1 MCSLR
6 YNDLFGAQAPS
17 RITYQTRSNS
27 DPNLRQRLFQSTPD
41 ELEPPNAGYIPDNV
55 NKSNL
60 EEWHRCGSV
69 NLSTYSNHINE
80 FLENRATLS
89 LPPEKAEG
97 MIQYLASLEVPAL
110 LQEEDQDLGINVPSC
125 SESGSPFS
133 SPLLTPPDEENIHH
147 LLRAFQE
154 SERERLEGKG
164 EANGE
169 DEKGLEPM
177 EDDNQLTSTDKDV
190 TKISTYSTHNDLS
203 SEDRQPYAL
212 LDVSSSPSS
221 PIPHSRVSRAASLPL
236 PLCPSSAST
245 SEKLYSRNYPVS
257 PKKSSS
263 IRSPSSSR
271 THDSQ
276 DHMDELAEVEDSI
289 DGQDLPSAGDESEE
303 GEQQVKTTL
312 IDSVTARIKQIEEMN
327 TTKNQRASSPGNQ
340 NRMSIGSLSHA
351 SSDESVNLSPPRD
364 EDPVDPPTINTSN
377 QLSVIENGIKTST
390 LSPSPELLTILST
403 NSSNNTSNPSSPTF
417 NFQTNSINV
426 SSTVGSD
433 SPNTRYKKA
442 TTQSAIL
449 LEQRKAEKQRQTKV
463 LQEAEQLPNECTQ
476 KSFDHLQM
484 PSLEISNHDLSASA
498 DDLRFHQSGK
508 GVRQL
513 LDIFD
518 DQRKGGSLKRSHSLR
533 SNKQIDHSFSTHK
546 RGASSDNIL
555 DL

>member
-1 MCSLR
+1 
-6 YNDLFGAQAPS
+6 
-17 RITYQTRSNS
+17 
-27 DPNLRQRLFQSTPD
+27 
-41 ELEPPNAGYIPDNV
+41 
-55 NKSNL
+55 
-60 EEWHRCGSV
+60 
-69 NLSTYSNHINE
+69 
-80 FLENRATLS
+80 
-89 LPPEKAEG
+89 
-97 MIQYLASLEVPAL
+97 
-110 LQEEDQDLGINVPSC
+110 
-125 SESGSPFS
+125 
-133 SPLLTPPDEENIHH
+133 
-147 LLRAFQE
+147 
-154 SERERLEGKG
+154 
-164 EANGE
+164 
-169 DEKGLEPM
+169 M

-190 TKISTYSTHNDLS
+190 TKISTYNAHNDLS

-221 PIPHSRVSRAASLPL
+221 PIPHSRVSRAASLSL

-257 PKKSSS
+257 LKKSSS

-327 TTKNQRASSPGNQ
+327 TTKNQRASSPGNR

-533 SNKQIDHSFSTHK
+533 SNKQIDRSFSTHK

>member
-1 MCSLR
+1 M
-6 YNDLFGAQAPS
+6 
-17 RITYQTRSNS
+17 
-27 DPNLRQRLFQSTPD
+27 FQSTPD

-69 NLSTYSNHINE
+69 NLGTYSNHVNE

-97 MIQYLASLEVPAL
+97 MIQYLASLEVPVL
-110 LQEEDQDLGINVPSC
+110 LQEEEQDLGINVPSC

-133 SPLLTPPDEENIHH
+133 SPLLTPPDEENIQH

-154 SERERLEGKG
+154 SERERLEGK
-164 EANGE
+164 EEPNGE

-177 EDDNQLTSTDKDV
+177 EDDKQLTSIDKDV
-190 TKISTYSTHNDLS
+190 TKISTHNIHNDLS
-203 SEDRQPYAL
+203 SEDRQPCAL

-221 PIPHSRVSRAASLPL
+221 PIPHSRVSRAASLPISL
-236 PLCPSSAST
+236 RPSSAST
-245 SEKLYSRNYPVS
+245 SEKSYPRNYPLS

-271 THDSQ
+271 THGSQ
-276 DHMDELAEVEDSI
+276 DHMDELAEVEDST
-289 DGQDLPSAGDESEE
+289 DGQDPPLAGDESEE
-303 GEQQVKTTL
+303 GEQVKTTL

-327 TTKNQRASSPGNQ
+327 MTKNERSNSPGNQ

-364 EDPVDPPTINTSN
+364 EEPVDPPITNTSN
-377 QLSVIENGIKTST
+377 QLSVFENELKIT

-403 NSSNNTSNPSSPTF
+403 NSSNNTSNPSSPSF
-417 NFQTNSINV
+417 SFETNSINF
-426 SSTVGSD
+426 SSNVGSD
-433 SPNTRYKKA
+433 SPNTRYRKA

-449 LEQRKAEKQRQTKV
+449 LEQRKAEKQRQTEI
-463 LQEAEQLPNECTQ
+463 LQEVEQLPNECTQ
-476 KSFDHLQM
+476 EQLDHLQM
-484 PSLEISNHDLSASA
+484 PSLEVSNHDLSASA
-498 DDLRFHQSGK
+498 EDLRFHQSGK

-513 LDIFD
+513 LGIFD
-518 DQRKGGSLKRSHSLR
+518 EQRKGGSLKRSHSLR
-533 SNKQIDHSFSTHK
+533 SNKQVDHSFSTHK